1 MPLYLGLSLHG
12 DAKLNIKLREL
23 FTKQLE
29 ALSEFNS
36 GPSSLIQQT
45 LEAMN
50 QIWAKNQ
57 KDSNGWKK
65 VEDYHVTSFYIG
77 KDEEKLSH
85 ELYQNHVDD
94 VEVTVEIVALIIVP
108 NKIITGICFPN
119 YTVQNRCPHVTL
131 MTNEWKPV

>member
-12 DAKLNIKLREL
+12 DARLNIKLREL

-29 ALSEFNS
+29 VLSEFNS

-77 KDEEKLSH
+77 KDEEKVSH

-119 YTVQNRCPHVTL
+119 YTIHNRCPHVTL